1 MHAYVYF
8 ILVGRTSIKF
18 QPSVDEKKYLHAL
31 VTYENWGNPYYPRCR
46 VVVVRLIEMFAL
58 FELKVGWSD
67 SYVHCTFCIALN
79 LAPTTLQF
87 KGSDLEIEYN
97 KHKNWF
103 PLRRKNKSR
112 SLLHL
117 FYKTTVENVHW
128 NCFKHIFIHANIS
141 VNLIPTVRGFIKM
154 MSWVSQTSPKNVFV
168 TLKRFWCLL
177 VYSK

>member
-31 VTYENWGNPYYPRCR
+31 VTYENWGNPYCPRCR
-46 VVVVRLIEMFAL
+46 VVFVRLIEMFAL
-58 FELKVGWSD
+58 FELKAGWSD

-87 KGSDLEIEYN
+87 KGSVLEIECN

-117 FYKTTVENVHW
+117 FYKTTVGMYLYRLSHYLFTKDNAL
-128 NCFKHIFIHANIS
+128 HIITCCYLTKQSDRWFFAVGIHHHFI
-141 VNLIPTVRGFIKM
+141 
-154 MSWVSQTSPKNVFV
+154 Q
-168 TLKRFWCLL
+168 
-177 VYSK
+177 SKG